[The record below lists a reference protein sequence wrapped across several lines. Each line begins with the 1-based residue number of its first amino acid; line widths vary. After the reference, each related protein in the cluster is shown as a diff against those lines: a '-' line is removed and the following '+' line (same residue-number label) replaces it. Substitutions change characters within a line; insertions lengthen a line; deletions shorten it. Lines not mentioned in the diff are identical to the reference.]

1 MSAFTACWLDLREP
15 FDAAA
20 RSATVAAA
28 LAELPRCGAA
38 LRVVD
43 LGAGTGANFRYLAP
57 RLGGRQ
63 EWLLLD
69 HDPALLAAVPERLQA
84 WATARGGAMRED
96 GDALELAVDG
106 CAARVVPRRADL
118 AMEPLPLAGA
128 QLVTASALLDLVS
141 AEWLDALLASAR
153 AEGAAA
159 LFALTYD
166 GEMAWR
172 PPDDG
177 DALVRTL
184 VNRHQRTDK
193 GFGPALG
200 PAAVDRAAARL
211 RGLGY
216 DVRVGRSDWV
226 MGRDARSVQH
236 ALVDDW
242 SGAARAMAS
251 SHRDAVDAW
260 RRRRLARIDAGASSL
275 VVGHQDLLALP
286 PA

>member
-1 MSAFTACWLDLREP
+1 VSGFTARWLDLREP

-20 RSATVAAA
+20 RSASVAAA
-28 LAELPRCGAA
+28 LAELPRAGV

-84 WATARGGAMRED
+84 WAAARGGAMRED

-118 AMEPLPLAGA
+118 AKEPLPLAGA

-141 AEWLDALLASAR
+141 AEWLDALLAGAR

-166 GEMAWR
+166 GEVAWR
-172 PPDDG
+172 PPEDG
-177 DALVRTL
+177 DALVRAL

-211 RGLGY
+211 RSLGY
-216 DVRVGRSDWV
+216 DVRLGRSDWV
-226 MGRDARSVQH
+226 MGRDARAVQH

-242 SGAARAMAS
+242 SAVARAMDWP
-251 SHRDAVDAW
+251 HRDAVDAW

-275 VVGHQDLLALP
+275 MVGHQDLLALP
-286 PA
+286 PPA